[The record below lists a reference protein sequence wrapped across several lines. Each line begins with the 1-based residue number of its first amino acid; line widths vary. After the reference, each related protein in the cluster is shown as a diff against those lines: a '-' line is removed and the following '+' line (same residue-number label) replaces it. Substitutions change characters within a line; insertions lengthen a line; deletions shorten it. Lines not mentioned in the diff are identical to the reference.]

1 MHLSWP
7 YRQHS
12 DHTFERQPFLTTTP
26 SWSPLVNIME
36 SKFRARANTLE
47 RTEHI
52 RPPPRKRRPS
62 TGEYEPSVSGLA
74 NMRLR
79 SGSVPP
85 ALEPS
90 KMEIGGEAEQP
101 SRPRRMRRLT
111 TRLALDCPA
120 TANSSQPSS
129 GHNTPCSSKGSTSAL
144 DLCQLTPFG
153 TLENSKA
160 NGSKGQRRNSVNHKK
175 GHGHKW
181 NWIWNRG
188 SSGKDSPDHHQS
200 EVIKKHSFLTKRHNR
215 KDRHISCP
223 DITIVSNSN
232 DSSRST
238 SPVSFKVSLTSL
250 FGSYNS
256 SGSTRPHSAS
266 QMTSTT
272 TPNSTLVRRH
282 PKGRASVTVSSLPS
296 QQVVTAATEIVD
308 ELRPVQFCQ
317 VSDPYE
323 CFYIELCNAQ
333 ICTEASQ
340 RYWVFMFASPK
351 SWVLLHL

>member
-1 MHLSWP
+1 MRITPLIIITRTRP
-7 YRQHS
+7 VQGKQQICKRKQHYISRS
-12 DHTFERQPFLTTTP
+12 DHTFERQPFLKTTP

-120 TANSSQPSS
+120 SSLPSS
-129 GHNTPCSSKGSTSAL
+129 GHNTPCINTAPASGGSTSSL

-153 TLENSKA
+153 TLETSHIQK
-160 NGSKGQRRNSVNHKK
+160 GSCF
-175 GHGHKW
+175 W
-181 NWIWNRG
+181 
-188 SSGKDSPDHHQS
+188 
-200 EVIKKHSFLTKRHNR
+200 T
-215 KDRHISCP
+215 
-223 DITIVSNSN
+223 
-232 DSSRST
+232 
-238 SPVSFKVSLTSL
+238 
-250 FGSYNS
+250 
-256 SGSTRPHSAS
+256 
-266 QMTSTT
+266 MT
-272 TPNSTLVRRH
+272 N
-282 PKGRASVTVSSLPS
+282 
-296 QQVVTAATEIVD
+296 
-308 ELRPVQFCQ
+308 
-317 VSDPYE
+317 
-323 CFYIELCNAQ
+323 
-333 ICTEASQ
+333 
-340 RYWVFMFASPK
+340 
-351 SWVLLHL
+351 LLL